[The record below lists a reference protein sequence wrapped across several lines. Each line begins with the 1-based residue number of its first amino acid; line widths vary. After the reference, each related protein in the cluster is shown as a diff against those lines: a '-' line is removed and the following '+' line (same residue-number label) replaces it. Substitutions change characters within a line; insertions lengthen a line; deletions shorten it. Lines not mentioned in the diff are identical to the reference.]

1 MSASQAL
8 TLTGTLDAGYALAQ
22 PLPITAEWRDEYVT
36 VSAPVL
42 GLRAMGQSPEDA
54 LDDLRAAIADR
65 YHDLAGRVER
75 SASAEAEYAVLREY
89 VTAQPS

>member
-8 TLTGTLDAGYALAQ
+8 TLTGTLDAEHALAK

-36 VSAPVL
+36 VSAPAL

-65 YHDLAGRVER
+65 YRDLAGRAAR
-75 SASAEAEYAVLREY
+75 SASAESEYAILSEY
-89 VTAQPS
+89 VTVQRS